1 MITANNLNPV
11 GFEFGQ
17 SDFEIALMDSLANAT
32 RKYNTGV
39 SLKPRTYSLAPLTIS
54 DATLVPG
61 CDVGDACAVPDV
73 LKNTKISMNVN
84 CKVCLAELSD
94 GENEVYAIDEFDP
107 KPTTELETQKAREQA
122 MSLTFSAMKTYWLG
136 DTDYVAADLKVA
148 AKLEAYKKDDGQ
160 WKKILASNP
169 AHVVISE
176 NSETNL
182 ADQLNVA
189 YDDALIYLDKM
200 IEAQSISMQMIVNSE
215 KTGWVTVEF
224 FDIIQA
230 QRQKNELAGIRFVT
244 IENEFGNFDSFIYR
258 DIQWIKYE
266 HFSAAIKDL
275 AVVDVG
281 TILLPHRIILTVGLP
296 QLSFPKPIESTFNTD
311 FDEVTKAWKAGTLL
325 TIMHPEAVA
334 GDYYVV
340 AY

>member
-1 MITANNLNPV
+1 MITANNLQPE
-11 GFEFGQ
+11 GFEFGD
-17 SDFEIALMDSLANAT
+17 SDFMIALMDSLALAT
-32 RKYNTGV
+32 RKYNTSV

-54 DATLVPG
+54 DAILAEG
-61 CDVGDACAVPDV
+61 CETGDACAVPDV
-73 LKNTKISMNVN
+73 LKNTKISMNAN
-84 CKVCLAELSD
+84 CTVCLNDLSD

-107 KPTTELETQKAREQA
+107 QPTEELRRQKAREQA
-122 MSLTFSAMKTYWLG
+122 IALTFSAMKTYWLG
-136 DTDYVAADLKVA
+136 DTDYIAADLKVA
-148 AKLEAYKKDDGQ
+148 AKLPAYTKDDGQ

-169 AHVVISE
+169 AHVVVAE
-176 NSETNL
+176 NSDDTL
-182 ADQLNVA
+182 AEQMAVT
-189 YDDALIYLDKM
+189 YDEALAYLDKM
-200 IEAQSISMQMIVNSE
+200 IQAQSISMQMIVNSE
-215 KTGWVTVEF
+215 KTAWMTAEL

-275 AVVDVG
+275 AVVNVG
-281 TILLPHRIILTVGLP
+281 TILLPHRAILTVGLP
-296 QLSFPKPIESTFNTD
+296 QLSFPKPIDSTFKDD

-325 TIMHPEAVA
+325 SIMHPEAVA

-340 AY
+340 LY

>member
-11 GFEFGQ
+11 GFEFGE
-17 SDFEIALMDSLANAT
+17 SDFQIALMESLADAT
-32 RKYNTGV
+32 RKYDTGV
-39 SLKPRTYSLAPLTIS
+39 SLKPRTYSLAPITIS
-54 DATLVPG
+54 DATLVAG
-61 CDVGDACAVPDV
+61 CDEGAACPVPSV
-73 LKNTKISMNVN
+73 LKNTKIAMNVN
-84 CKVCLAELSD
+84 CKVCLAELTD

-122 MSLTFSAMKTYWLG
+122 LALVFSGMKTYWLG
-136 DTDYVAADLKVA
+136 DVDYIAADLKVA
-148 AKLEAYKKDDGQ
+148 AKLAAYTKDDGQ

-169 AHVVISE
+169 AHVVIAE
-176 NSETNL
+176 NSDDTL
-182 ADQLNVA
+182 AEQMAVT
-189 YDDALIYLDKM
+189 YDEALAYLDKM
-200 IEAQSISMQMIVNSE
+200 IDAQSTSMQMIVNSL
-215 KTGWVTVEF
+215 KTGWMTVEL

-275 AVVDVG
+275 AVVNAG
-281 TILLPHRIILTVGLP
+281 TILLPHRVILTVGLP
-296 QLSFPKPIESTFNTD
+296 KLSFPKPIDSTFNTD
-311 FDEVTKAWKAGTLL
+311 FDEVTKAWKAGTSL
-325 TIMHPEAVA
+325 TIMQPEAVS